1 VSRPVC
7 LVTGAT
13 GAIGPAVVAA
23 ISVTHDVQT
32 LSRRP
37 PDPALFQVP
46 VRSFTGDITQA
57 DAVRRAAVGAE
68 VIIHLAAL
76 LHVVD
81 PPPAMR
87 AEYERVNVEGTRVVL
102 DAARREGVS
111 RVVLMSTIAVYGYA
125 GRSLLDEESPTV
137 PDTLYGETKL
147 AAERLGLDSTG
158 DAGQRLVTVLRSAA
172 VYGPRVKGNYQRL
185 VTALARRRFVPI
197 GKGENLRTVIFE
209 NDLAAAAAL
218 VARHPAAAGRIYN
231 VSDGK
236 PHPLSEII
244 AAMATALGRRPPR
257 WHVPV
262 MPVRAALRAAAVIDR
277 RLPRALDKYLETVA
291 VDGSRIQHELG
302 FHPAVGL
309 FDGWRLTIDAMRRE
323 GRL

>member
-1 VSRPVC
+1 MSRPVC

-23 ISVTHDVQT
+23 MSATHDVRT
-32 LSRRP
+32 LSRRS
-37 PDPALFQVP
+37 PDPALFRGP
-46 VRSFTGDITQA
+46 VQSLTGDVTDA
-57 DAVRRAAVGAE
+57 DSVRRAAAGAD
-68 VIIHLAAL
+68 VIVHLAAL

-81 PPPAMR
+81 PPPTMR
-87 AEYERVNVEGTRVVL
+87 SDYERFNIQGTQVVL
-102 DAARREGVS
+102 GAARSEGVS

-125 GRSLLDEESPTV
+125 GDSLLDEESPTA
-137 PDTLYGETKL
+137 PDTLYGQTKL
-147 AAERLGLDSTG
+147 AAERLALAAIG
-158 DAGQRLVTVLRSAA
+158 DAGGRLATVLRSAA

-185 VTALARRRFVPI
+185 VTAMARRRFVPI
-197 GKGENLRTVIFE
+197 GKGENLRTLIFE
-209 NDLAAAAAL
+209 DDLAAAASL
-218 VARHPAAAGRIYN
+218 VARHPTAAGRIYN

-244 AAMATALGRRPPR
+244 AAIATALGRQPAR

-302 FHPAVGL
+302 FHPRVGL
-309 FDGWRLTIDAMRRE
+309 FDGWRMTIDAMRRE

>member
-1 VSRPVC
+1 MSRPVC

-23 ISVTHDVQT
+23 MSVTHDVRT

-37 PDPALFQVP
+37 PDPALFQGP
-46 VRSFTGDITQA
+46 VQSITGDVTDA
-57 DAVRRAAVGAE
+57 DAVDHAAAGAE

-81 PPPAMR
+81 PPPTMR
-87 AEYERVNVEGTRVVL
+87 AEYERINIEGTRVVM
-102 DAARREGVS
+102 DAARREGVA

-125 GRSLLDEESPTV
+125 GRLLLDEESPAV

-147 AAERLGLDSTG
+147 AAERLALAGIS
-158 DAGQRLVTVLRSAA
+158 DAGQRLATVLRSAA

-185 VTALARRRFVPI
+185 VTALSRRRFVPI
-197 GKGENLRTVIFE
+197 GKGENLRTLIFE
-209 NDLAAAAAL
+209 DDLAAATAL
-218 VARHPAAAGRIYN
+218 AARHPAAAGRIFN

-244 AAMATALGRRPPR
+244 AAIATALGRRPPR

-262 MPVRAALRAAAVIDR
+262 MPVRQILRAAALIDTG
-277 RLPRALDKYLETVA
+277 LPRALDKYLESVA

-302 FHPAVGL
+302 FRPAVGL
-309 FDGWRLTIDAMRRE
+309 LDGWRFTIDAMRRE